1 MKVSKEMLKR
11 WEKYCRLFCMEHGLT
26 PEDIK
31 SCSMA
36 WTIADKLDIPKEA
49 YHVGMNDI
57 HIATGLRRI
66 FPNAH
71 V

>member
-1 MKVSKEMLKR
+1 
-11 WEKYCRLFCMEHGLT
+11 
-26 PEDIK
+26 
-31 SCSMA
+31 MA